1 MHEKQA
7 VDIYLEIWPIKKF
20 NSYNLSV
27 VNLYFVFLIQGIQ
40 LPKIFY
46 RNKISW
52 RCLLWTLT
60 DQWDS
65 NFSIIWS
72 RVGYNLVS
80 SSLSHVGCPGLLL
93 FSGFFIDAVSTSN
106 GVWNILFLIITFAST
121 NYYLIFI
128 IVVECRKQVVKYQR
142 GNKHLFLL
150 YFVTGIPF
158 PLFRIFMMFFACFNN
173 VLLNL
178 KWDLTTHFSPGV
190 ILMII

>member
-1 MHEKQA
+1 MTLLLVRHKEIVLHEKQA
-7 VDIYLEIWPIKKF
+7 VDIYLEIWPIKNLIRYNF
-20 NSYNLSV
+20 SVSYNLSV
-27 VNLYFVFLIQGIQ
+27 VNLYFVFLIQGIH

-80 SSLSHVGCPGLLL
+80 SSLSHVGCPDLLL
-93 FSGFFIDAVSTSN
+93 FSRFFIDAVSTSN
-106 GVWNILFLIITFAST
+106 GVWNILFFIITFAST

-128 IVVECRKQVVKYQR
+128 IVVEWRKQVVKYQR

-158 PLFRIFMMFFACFNN
+158 PLFRIFMIFFRLF
-173 VLLNL
+173 
-178 KWDLTTHFSPGV
+178 
-190 ILMII
+190 